1 MRLVCLIVTAGT
13 IAISTSTM
21 AQESRT
27 PAERAMFAR
36 VSAEVIANLQC
47 AAGVETLNDKLTAQQ
62 AEIKR
67 LTDKYEPKS
76 EKE

>member
-1 MRLVCLIVTAGT
+1 MKRFVIVAVLLC
-13 IAISTSTM
+13 STPAV

-47 AAGVETLNDKLTAQQ
+47 ATGVETLNDKLTAQQ

-67 LTDKYEPKS
+67 LTDKYEPKPES
-76 EKE
+76 KKE